1 MFVGGGEK
9 QLSVGEGVCGRR
21 HSVQYGSS
29 FHSPLISAF
38 RRGRTA
44 IGANLAWFPD
54 SPNGYRDHTAAY
66 YHSKASVPYCNPSNA
81 VTICKTR
88 KTIQDLTYQYL
99 T

>member
-21 HSVQYGSS
+21 HSL
-29 FHSPLISAF
+29 LISAF
-38 RRGRTA
+38 QRGRTA
-44 IGANLAWFPD
+44 IGANLDLFPD

-81 VTICKTR
+81 VTICKTHT
-88 KTIQDLTYQYL
+88 TIQDLTYQYL